1 MKLNS
6 KFTVFAAVIVMA
18 CTAKASVTIAVNAD
32 LLQTAT
38 AGTAAPTSGLV
49 MLVADTSTTSGSF
62 NSSSIQAGTSLAVGA
77 NIMTNDVILKEWSIG
92 GSSGTAGAFYDTTNA
107 LSTSGLSTGNPLAL
121 LWFPTLTTSSS
132 TATASA
138 PYGIYT
144 GPGNNGSGDTSAAWS
159 VPAAG
164 STVTLDMYTANAAF
178 GPYNGPLAASA
189 GVASL
194 TVSGAPEPSRAILAA
209 LGMGARLLR
218 RRRR

>member
-6 KFTVFAAVIVMA
+6 KFTVFAAVIAMA
-18 CTAKASVTIAVNAD
+18 CTAKATVTFNINAD

-49 MLVADTSTTSGSF
+49 MLVANTSTTGSF
-62 NSSSIQAGTSLAVGA
+62 GSTSVQAGAPLGVGA

-92 GSSGTAGAFYDTTNA
+92 GSSGTAGAFYDTTGA
-107 LSTSGLSTGNPLAL
+107 LSTSLTTGNPLAL

-144 GPGNNGSGDTSAAWS
+144 GPGNNGTGDTSAAWS

-164 STVTLDMYTANAAF
+164 STVTLDMYTSNAAF
-178 GPYNGPLAASA
+178 GPYNSPLANSA

-209 LGMGARLLR
+209 LGMGALLLR